1 MSGFESVAMLGDRHQ
16 YPYLFRRLAHSIR
29 QPEQRRHAWAAMRAD
44 GRYWMGPYRYQGRTF
59 TDVPRQAYLW
69 GSRQAAETMLLWD
82 GWHGIT
88 VVEVDVA
95 VFGRMKRRRR
105 R

>member
-1 MSGFESVAMLGDRHQ
+1 MLGFVSIAMRGDR

-29 QPEQRRHAWAAMRAD
+29 QPEQRRQAWAARRDKD
-44 GRYWMGPYRYQGRTF
+44 GKYWMGPHRYHGRTF
-59 TDVPRQAYLW
+59 TDVHHKAYLW

-88 VVEVDVA
+88 VVEVDVV
-95 VFGRMKRRRR
+95 VFGRMKRRQRR
-105 R
+105 